1 LTQLGNAQRLVQRHG
16 GELRYCH
23 KWKKW
28 LIWNGKQWQID
39 ENGEIERR
47 AKDTVQEIY
56 REGLSARDEDLR
68 NRLFGH
74 ARRSERRS
82 EIEAMIALAQS
93 HEGIA
98 VLPDQLDSTPWALN
112 CLNGILDLKTGELY
126 SHDRENLI
134 TKITPVSFIK
144 DAECPTWLQFLDRIM
159 AGDEALIHYIQ
170 RVIGYALTGSVNE
183 KAMFVLYGG
192 GDNGK
197 TTLLETVRA
206 LLGDYAGIVEIDAL
220 MQNGHDDVRDRAVAE
235 LVGKRFVTSSEA
247 QEGAKLNEAK
257 VKHLTG
263 MGRLQGRH
271 IYGSP
276 FQFDPQFKLFIDA
289 NHKPVIRGTDNAI
302 WNRIHL
308 IPFEISIPK
317 AEQDRNLG
325 KKLRVELP
333 GILAWAVQ
341 GCLAWQ
347 KEGLG
352 APTAVTDASTQY
364 RSEMDVVAQFIADEC
379 VVEPGTSVPA
389 GDLYKAYKSWSKER
403 GDEPFSETKFGSRVT
418 QLGYEGARAN
428 GARIRRGLN
437 LIVQPALKLIP
448 TSPAKMPIFN
458 EAA

>member
-1 LTQLGNAQRLVQRHG
+1 MDGN
-16 GELRYCH
+16 
-23 KWKKW
+23 
-28 LIWNGKQWQID
+28 
-39 ENGEIERR
+39 
-47 AKDTVQEIY
+47 
-56 REGLSARDEDLR
+56 
-68 NRLFGH
+68 
-74 ARRSERRS
+74 
-82 EIEAMIALAQS
+82 
-93 HEGIA
+93 
-98 VLPDQLDSTPWALN
+98 
-112 CLNGILDLKTGELY
+112 
-126 SHDRENLI
+126 
-134 TKITPVSFIK
+134 
-144 DAECPTWLQFLDRIM
+144 
-159 AGDEALIHYIQ
+159 EALIHYVQ
-170 RVIGYALTGSVNE
+170 KVIGYALTGNVNE
-183 KAMFVLYGG
+183 KAMFVLYSG

-220 MQNGHDDVRDRAVAE
+220 MQNGHDDARDRAVAE

-308 IPFEISIPK
+308 IPFEVSIPK

-325 KKLRVELP
+325 KKLRAELP
-333 GILAWAVQ
+333 GILAWAVK

-352 APTAVTDASTQY
+352 APTAVTAASTQY

-379 VVEPGTSVPA
+379 VVELGASAPA
-389 GDLYKAYKSWSKER
+389 GDLYRAYTSWARNR
-403 GDEPFSETKFGSRVT
+403 GEDPFSDTKFGSRLSE
-418 QLGYEGARAN
+418 LGYEGARAN
-428 GARIRRGLN
+428 GSRVRRGLQ

-448 TSPAKMPIFN
+448 TSPAKPPIFN